1 MAKIDEIITEA
12 RKAEENEQWGDG
24 MRYYTEAIRLL
35 DDKCRVKESVE
46 RGAKIVEEEDKH
58 KALDWWI
65 GYLRCKIEM
74 IRADSESLLYD
85 VGEEI
90 GRQIREVEREIMK
103 YGIRNKVYLWDRLLR
118 AYDQWGD
125 ERRNQGK
132 KREADELQH
141 HMLKARMK
149 RDFWRIFR

>member
-1 MAKIDEIITEA
+1 MIKIDEVITEA
-12 RKAEENEQWGDG
+12 RKAEESQQWGVA
-24 MRYYTEAIRLL
+24 MYYYTGAIRLL
-35 DDKCRVKESVE
+35 DDKYGVKESVD
-46 RGAKIVEEEDKH
+46 RGLKIIEEDKH
-58 KALDWWI
+58 EALDWWI
-65 GYLRCKIEM
+65 GYLHCKIEM

-85 VGEEI
+85 MGEEI
-90 GRQIREVEREIMK
+90 GRPIREVEREIKK
-103 YGIRNKVYLWDRLLR
+103 YRVRNRVYLWDRLLR

-132 KREADELQH
+132 KSEADELQH